1 MRYVAWTSRCA
12 LYRGAH
18 RASHAQ
24 IFVRIIDALGGERPT
39 TSRQKASACEVQAV
53 DDLPEVAAL
62 RRLITQRAADNRK
75 RKSDARDG
83 GPNDENA
90 GGVWALILLDEMD
103 ALLSRAQGIL
113 YALFALPTLPGA
125 RCVLVGAAN
134 TMNLT
139 DRVLPR
145 LRARACEPVLA
156 AFPAYNVAQLGEL
169 LRARLATLPWRVFED
184 AALDLCARRVAA
196 ASGDMRRALH
206 AACAAVDIA
215 RDEANKAS
223 DGIDADEDAVAP
235 PKSNG
240 LVRTTHM
247 ALALS
252 QSFKLPIVDTI
263 RALPRHHLLTLCT
276 AVLLFRRGERNH
288 AMLGELNDEYTAL
301 CSRKSLKGL
310 SAADFSSVCNA
321 LADDALI
328 ECTERRGEERKRR
341 IKLRVRE
348 EDVVFAL
355 QGNHLCAALLAE

>member
-1 MRYVAWTSRCA
+1 M
-12 LYRGAH
+12 
-18 RASHAQ
+18 
-24 IFVRIIDALGGERPT
+24 RIIEALGGDRP
-39 TSRQKASACEVQAV
+39 SALRAKSSACEAQAV
-53 DDLPEVAAL
+53 DDLPEVTAL
-62 RRLITQRAADNRK
+62 RRLITQRDAGNRK
-75 RKSDARDG
+75 RKSDARDD
-83 GPNDENA
+83 GPTDENA

-113 YALFALPTLPGA
+113 YELFALPTLRGA

-145 LRARACEPVLA
+145 LRARDCEPA
-156 AFPAYNVAQLGEL
+156 FASFPAYTVTQLGEL

-215 RDEANKAS
+215 RDEAAKA
-223 DGIDADEDAVAP
+223 DAGVDADDDAVAL
-235 PKSNG
+235 PKPNG

-252 QSFKLPIVDTI
+252 QSFKLPIVETI

-276 AVLLFRRGERNH
+276 AVLLFRDGERKD
-288 AMLGELNDEYTAL
+288 ATLGELNDAYTEL
-301 CSRKSLKGL
+301 CRRKSLKGL
-310 SAADFSSVCNA
+310 SAVDFSSVCSA

-328 ECTERRGEERKRR
+328 SCSDRRREERKRR
-341 IKLRVRE
+341 IALSVRE

-355 QGNHLCAALLAE
+355 QGTHLCAALLAE